1 MPGAIALVDCA
12 SFYVSCE
19 RVFAPSLRGVPVVV
33 LSNNDGCVIARSEE
47 AKALGIAMGAPYFQI
62 REKLEREG
70 VRVFSSNYALYG
82 DMSRRVM
89 AVLRSFSPHVEV
101 YSIDEAFL
109 ELPRASEEELRSEA
123 LRIRERVGRW
133 TGIPV
138 RVGVGPTKTLAK
150 LASERAKAVP
160 EQVLALMR
168 PEHIEA
174 VLEETP
180 VEEVW
185 GIGRRHAARLEAL
198 GVRTARQLRDLP
210 DRWVRRHLSVTGLR
224 TVWELRGISCLPL
237 ELAAPPRRTLVR
249 SRSFGRAVTDLM
261 ELREAV
267 TMHASRAAEKLRAL
281 GLAAGALVVFV
292 STGAYGQGPHYS
304 GSQLVGL
311 PLPSND
317 MRMLARAAWDG
328 LRRVYRADCAY
339 RKAGVLL
346 LDLVPAGGV
355 QGDLF
360 AALDERSRSLMRAVD
375 ALNRRWGGETIR
387 LASAGFARPW
397 EMRQQRRSP
406 RYTTSW
412 AELPVVR
419 A

>member
-1 MPGAIALVDCA
+1 
-12 SFYVSCE
+12 
-19 RVFAPSLRGVPVVV
+19 
-33 LSNNDGCVIARSEE
+33 
-47 AKALGIAMGAPYFQI
+47 
-62 REKLEREG
+62 
-70 VRVFSSNYALYG
+70 
-82 DMSRRVM
+82 MSRRVM

-174 VLEETP
+174 VLEEMP
-180 VEEVW
+180 VGEVW
-185 GIGRRHAARLEAL
+185 GIGRRYAARLEAL

-292 STGAYGQGPHYS
+292 STGAYGRGPHYS
-304 GSQLVGL
+304 GSQLVGF

-317 MRMLARAAWDG
+317 MRMLARAAWEG
-328 LRRVYRADCAY
+328 LRRVYRAGCAY

-355 QGDLF
+355 QRDLF

-387 LASAGFARPW
+387 LASAGFTRPW

>member
-1 MPGAIALVDCA
+1 
-12 SFYVSCE
+12 
-19 RVFAPSLRGVPVVV
+19 V

-47 AKALGIAMGAPYFQI
+47 AKALGIAMGAPYFQL

-267 TMHASRAAEKLRAL
+267 TMHAAGRQRNCVRWGWLPERWWCLSRRAPMVR
-281 GLAAGALVVFV
+281 ARTTAGA
-292 STGAYGQGPHYS
+292 S
-304 GSQLVGL
+304 
-311 PLPSND
+311 
-317 MRMLARAAWDG
+317 
-328 LRRVYRADCAY
+328 
-339 RKAGVLL
+339 
-346 LDLVPAGGV
+346 
-355 QGDLF
+355 
-360 AALDERSRSLMRAVD
+360 
-375 ALNRRWGGETIR
+375 
-387 LASAGFARPW
+387 
-397 EMRQQRRSP
+397 
-406 RYTTSW
+406 
-412 AELPVVR
+412 
-419 A
+419 